1 MTQVPDLNA
10 NASKMRALTEEGIDF
25 EVDVR
30 FLDMLIS
37 RSATVLDVGCGIGN
51 AVNGLRTRGHQ
62 AFGIDPTVAVLRT
75 AHELYEPSWFRRL
88 GASEI
93 TFGHL
98 AGLGLPTTYDA
109 ILLAGN
115 VPAFLSETDFA
126 ASMAQFE
133 NHLSD
138 NGVLIIGTTTAMRG
152 GPTDQDLAVHG
163 TGLILTHRYSD
174 WHLGSF
180 DEESPWSV
188 SIFGRSCKRQFSE
201 SPDGNFILRG

>member
-1 MTQVPDLNA
+1 MTEVPDLHA
-10 NASKMRALTEEGIDF
+10 YASKMRTLTEEGIDF

-37 RSATVLDVGCGIGN
+37 RSATVLDIGCGIGN

-75 AHELYEPSWFRRL
+75 AKELYEPSWFRQL
-88 GASEI
+88 GAADI
-93 TFGHL
+93 TFGRL
-98 AGLGLPTTYDA
+98 VNLGLPTTYDA

-115 VPAFLSETDFA
+115 VPAFLTETDFA
-126 ASMAQFE
+126 VCMAQLK
-133 NHLSD
+133 NQLND
-138 NGVLIIGTTTAMRG
+138 NGVLIIGTTAAMRG

-180 DEESPWSV
+180 DQDSSWSV
-188 SIFGRSCKRQFSE
+188 SIFGHNTSRQFSDT
-201 SPDGNFILRG
+201 PDGKFILRP